1 MTYKET
7 KTRSIIKSMLWR
19 VVAFTNSW
27 IILSLA
33 FSPSAFYNALF
44 MNITGLIVFYFY
56 ERVWNNIQK
65 GKYTE

>member
-7 KTRSIIKSMLWR
+7 KTRSMIKSMLWR

-27 IILSLA
+27 VILSLT